1 MASNLEKVTVAQD
14 YAQND
19 VPATY
24 YAPAQSAS
32 PTESLEKERRLA
44 SMDKERRM
52 SSSNPNIDTTL
63 AVLDLVHE
71 RSAHHP
77 MNWPS
82 WKRWTIAFFYCT
94 LQSFVTLTST
104 TYVSAEFTIGLDFP
118 ASSQV
123 LTLGQSLFILGT
135 AVGPAFLGP
144 LSDIGGRKWIYVASI
159 ALYAILNIGAAQA
172 INLPMLIVFSFLIGL
187 AGSTALSNVAGTI
200 SDLFGDRDIAGQ
212 AMAMF
217 VASANIGPSLGYVQ
231 HYSFGRSFY

>member
-1 MASNLEKVTVAQD
+1 MASTIEEKHATRDFVGQPEHTMGSQ
-14 YAQND
+14 
-19 VPATY
+19 PAE
-24 YAPAQSAS
+24 SVS
-32 PTESLEKERRLA
+32 PTESLQKEHRMS
-44 SMDKERRM
+44 SMDKGRRM

-82 WKRWTIAFFYCT
+82 WQRWSIAFFYCT

-104 TYVSAEFTIGLDFP
+104 TYLSAEFSIGLDYP

-159 ALYAILNIGAAQA
+159 ALYAILNVGTAQA
-172 INLPMLIVFSFLIGL
+172 INLPMLIIFSFLIGL

-217 VASANIGPSLGYVQ
+217 VASANIGPSLG
-231 HYSFGRSFY
+231 